1 MKITLEFVNVKIRV
15 IKKIKK
21 FIKLNILILIK
32 IKLMNHIEKN
42 IIDKKMK
49 IK

>member
-1 MKITLEFVNVKIRV
+1 MKITLKFLNVKIRV
-15 IKKIKK
+15 IKK

-32 IKLMNHIEKN
+32 IKLMIYIDKN